1 MKLETYEKAVE
12 IRGEISKLVD
22 LESLISN
29 AAHQNN
35 KLAALRPLSFSNLDE
50 DRIMNAEPLSLE
62 MRDAFL
68 QIIHTKMKEL
78 RDEFESL

>member
-35 KLAALRPLSFSNLDE
+35 ELAALRPLSFSNLDE